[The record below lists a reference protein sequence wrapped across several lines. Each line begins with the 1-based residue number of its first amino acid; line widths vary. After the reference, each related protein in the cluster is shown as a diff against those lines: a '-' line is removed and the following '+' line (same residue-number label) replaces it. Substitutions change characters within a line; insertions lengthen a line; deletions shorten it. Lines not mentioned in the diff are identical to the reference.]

1 MSPHLSGR
9 ARLALLAG
17 VAALGLALLA
27 AACGGGGDGE
37 TDKTPAGN
45 TTTTAGGGPVTVSW
59 AMGDNFFEADSEK
72 NPTVEVTA
80 GASVTI
86 NLENKGTAI
95 HNMRFAGEDN
105 KYNTSDDA
113 ASEPALF
120 NAADKGTITFTA
132 PTKPGTY
139 DYQCDFHP
147 TDMKGKIV
155 VK

>member
-1 MSPHLSGR
+1 MVSHLSRR

-27 AACGGGGDGE
+27 AACGGGGDEE
-37 TDKTPAGN
+37 TNETPTGN
-45 TTTTAGGGPVTVSW
+45 ATAAGGGPVTLTW
-59 AMGDNFFEADSEK
+59 TMGDNFFQADAEK
-72 NPTVEVTA
+72 NPTLEVSA

-95 HNMRFAGEDN
+95 HNMRFAGDDN

-120 NAADKGTITFTA
+120 NAGDKGVIKFTA
-132 PTKPGTY
+132 PAKPGTY

>member
-1 MSPHLSGR
+1 MLPHPSRR

-37 TDKTPAGN
+37 TNETPAGN
-45 TTTTAGGGPVTVSW
+45 TTAAGGGSVTVAW
-59 AMGDNFFEADSEK
+59 TMGDNFFQADSEK
-72 NPTVEVTA
+72 NPTIEVTA

-86 NLENKGTAI
+86 SLDNKGTAI

-120 NAADKGTITFTA
+120 NAGEKGTIKFTA
-132 PTKPGTY
+132 PAKAGTY